1 MANDTP
7 DYVVIDLETSIKN
20 RGEEAI
26 GDFKASPY
34 HPDNKIVAVGA
45 KNALQET
52 VYNWSST
59 PWKYPPPESKDTL
72 VVGHNIGFD
81 LLYLLR
87 DYPEWREWAKTGLIW
102 DTMIVD
108 YLLSGQTRKFTPLDT
123 ASAAVGGTVK
133 DSAIKD
139 YWDNDI
145 DTEDI
150 PREQLL
156 EYLKADGGS

>member
-1 MANDTP
+1 M
-7 DYVVIDLETSIKN
+7 
-20 RGEEAI
+20 
-26 GDFKASPY
+26 
-34 HPDNKIVAVGA
+34 
-45 KNALQET
+45 
-52 VYNWSST
+52 
-59 PWKYPPPESKDTL
+59 
-72 VVGHNIGFD
+72 GHNIGFD

-139 YWDNDI
+139 YWDNDV

-156 EYLKADGGS
+156 EYLKADGYAAIDPYSDGS